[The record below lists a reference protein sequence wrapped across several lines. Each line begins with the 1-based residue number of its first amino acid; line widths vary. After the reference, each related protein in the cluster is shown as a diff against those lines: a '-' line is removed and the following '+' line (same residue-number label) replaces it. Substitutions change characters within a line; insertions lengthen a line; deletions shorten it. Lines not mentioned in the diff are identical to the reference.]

1 MKMANSSFALNYKSQ
16 SLFTHPQTHTTFFFH
31 QWNTKGYVLNDNHA
45 ALFHTIEVD
54 FQDFQAPKRTKK
66 KRTIKST
73 MKLANTTYVLYSKS
87 SEVLFT
93 KDISKH
99 NKNLLFTEYLALTF
113 LVSIHFHCIERVT
126 VDAPLAFFGTIFT
139 ARANKTE

>member
-1 MKMANSSFALNYKSQ
+1 
-16 SLFTHPQTHTTFFFH
+16 
-31 QWNTKGYVLNDNHA
+31 
-45 ALFHTIEVD
+45 
-54 FQDFQAPKRTKK
+54 
-66 KRTIKST
+66 
-73 MKLANTTYVLYSKS
+73 MKLTNTTYVLYSKS

-99 NKNLLFTEYLALTF
+99 TKNLLFTEYLALTF